1 MKVCLLIIF
10 ILLASSSFSLEESN
24 EDKTEK
30 QPRIYIPVNTET
42 NLNITYSKDKII
54 YESKQEKSTRS
65 ALLLFCGLL
74 ILFIIKIKTENGKR
88 NINS

>member
-1 MKVCLLIIF
+1 MRVFLFIIF
-10 ILLASSSFSLEESN
+10 LLLANSSYSLEESD

-30 QPRIYIPVNTET
+30 QSRTYLPVNTET
-42 NLNITYSKDKII
+42 NLNITHSKDKII

-74 ILFIIKIKTENGKR
+74 ILFIIKIKIENGKR
-88 NINS
+88 IING